1 MISVAILGFDYALGT
16 TITGVIDLLMFA
28 GVTWN
33 RINQQPVRYFFDVKI
48 YTSDGGATHCANGI
62 NIMSHGCFD
71 EIQQADIVLVPTIAG
86 NIDQTLANNPDIIQT
101 LQRLANTQTLIA
113 SNCTGAFF
121 LAEAGLLHGKVATTH
136 WGFVNEFKQR
146 YPDVKLQVEQLVS
159 HDGNILCAG
168 GGNAWFDLGLYLIE
182 RFCNHETAV
191 GTAKAFVLDMGRS
204 NQLTYS
210 PTLNKR
216 YHNDEL
222 ILMVQSHMEEQ
233 FDKAISLEKLAEQFN
248 LSTRTLSR
256 RFKQA
261 TGETPNHY
269 LQAIRLEA
277 ARKLLE
283 ETNLSLPKITLSVGY
298 EDVSS
303 FSVLFKKNMG
313 ITPGSYRDRYR
324 RRY

>member
-1 MISVAILGFDYALGT
+1 MIKVAILGFNYALGT
-16 TITGVIDLLMFA
+16 TITGVVDLLMLA

-33 RINQQPVRYFFDVKI
+33 RINKLPVEHFFDVKLYSEAGHPI
-48 YTSDGGATHCANGI
+48 QCVNGI
-62 NIMSHGCFD
+62 HLYAHKSLDDLG
-71 EIQQADIVLVPTIAG
+71 EVDIVLVPTIAG
-86 NIDQTLANNPDIIQT
+86 NIERTLAENPAIIQK
-101 LQRLANTQTLIA
+101 LKQIDNAQTLIA

-121 LAEAGLLHGKVATTH
+121 LAEAGLLTSKTATTH
-136 WGFVNEFKQR
+136 WGFVNLFREK
-146 YPDVKLQVEQLVS
+146 YPDVKLQPDQLVS
-159 HDGNILCAG
+159 HEDNILCAG

-182 RFCNHETAV
+182 RFCTHETAV

-222 ILMVQSHMEEQ
+222 VQSVQGFMEENYNER
-233 FDKAISLEKLAEQFN
+233 ISLETLAEKFN
-248 LSTRTLSR
+248 LSTRTLTR

-269 LQAIRLEA
+269 LQTLRLEA

-283 ETNLSLPKITLSVGY
+283 NTGLSLPKITLRVGY

-303 FSVLFKKNMG
+303 FSVLFKKKTG
-313 ITPGSYRDRYR
+313 VTPGNYRDRYR

>member
-1 MISVAILGFDYALGT
+1 MIKVAILAFDYALGT
-16 TITGVIDLLMFA
+16 TITGVVDLLMFA

-33 RINQQPVRYFFDVKI
+33 RINDLPVKHFFDVKI
-48 YTSDGGATHCANGI
+48 YSADGGMIHCVNGLT
-62 NIMSHGCFD
+62 MMAHGSFN
-71 EIQQADIVLVPTIAG
+71 DIDKVDVVLVPTIAG
-86 NIDQTLANNPDIIQT
+86 NVDVTLAKNTAIIDT
-101 LQRLANTQTLIA
+101 LQRIADNETLIA

-121 LAEAGLLHGKVATTH
+121 LAEAGLLDHKAATTH
-136 WGFVNEFKQR
+136 WGFVNEFKR
-146 YPDVKLQVEQLVS
+146 KYPAVKLQAEQLVS

-182 RFCNHETAV
+182 RFCDHETAV

-210 PTLNKR
+210 PILNKR

-222 ILMVQSHMEEQ
+222 VLNVQDYMEKS
-233 FDKAISLEKLAEQFN
+233 FDQTISLERMAEQFN

-269 LQAIRLEA
+269 LQTIRLEA

-283 ETNLSLPKITLSVGY
+283 ETSLSLPKITLRVGY

-303 FSVLFKKNMG
+303 FSVLFKKNTG
-313 ITPGSYRDRYR
+313 VTPGSYRDRYR